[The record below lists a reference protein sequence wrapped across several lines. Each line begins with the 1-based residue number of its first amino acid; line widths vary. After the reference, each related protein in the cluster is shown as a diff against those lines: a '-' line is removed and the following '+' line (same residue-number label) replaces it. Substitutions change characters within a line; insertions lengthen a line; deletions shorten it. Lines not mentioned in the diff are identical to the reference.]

1 MERRDGGFFISQ
13 FPRPGA
19 GEPETR
25 RVPMKNS
32 LKVFLLLLITIMG
45 ASIFAGWAAAEV
57 KLLKGQTLY
66 IPSYTSFVIG
76 TFSFNVRA
84 TIFIHNTDPN
94 NSINITRI
102 DFYNTSGKLMEKYLQ
117 QPLKL
122 NPLAATRIAVKKP
135 LEGEEGMAAHFIIQ
149 WQAENKVVE
158 PLVHGVFTGVSGTR
172 GFSYTSHP
180 RIMQEDAN

>member
-1 MERRDGGFFISQ
+1 LEKRAGGFFISQ

-94 NSINITRI
+94 NSINIIRI
-102 DFYNTSGKLMEKYLQ
+102 DFYNTSGKLM
-117 QPLKL
+117 
-122 NPLAATRIAVKKP
+122 
-135 LEGEEGMAAHFIIQ
+135 
-149 WQAENKVVE
+149 
-158 PLVHGVFTGVSGTR
+158 
-172 GFSYTSHP
+172 
-180 RIMQEDAN
+180 